1 VVTEVAVDAP
11 AADKPKPRRTR
22 KAKAVTEPEVAAEAA
37 PAAVEAVAAVSE
49 TMTEEAAVAEPAP
62 VAAPAPAPAAEE
74 AKPVRAN
81 RESNVA
87 SSEPVVTS
95 VKATEDSTEA
105 KPKKG
110 GRWQK
115 RGFF

>member
-1 VVTEVAVDAP
+1 VAETVVE
-11 AADKPKPRRTR
+11 
-22 KAKAVTEPEVAAEAA
+22 EA
-37 PAAVEAVAAVSE
+37 PAAVV
-49 TMTEEAAVAEPAP
+49 EPT
-62 VAAPAPAPAAEE
+62 PAPAAEE
-74 AKPVRAN
+74 AKPARAN

-95 VKATEDSTEA
+95 VKASEDGADAA

-110 GRWQK
+110 GWWQK